1 MICAVANPTAKGH
14 GRAKRLWLVKCDER
28 QLQETIMRASEY
40 SASHLSA
47 RATSGR
53 HLDIRYD
60 PIANAIVF
68 LEDDWSADARGA
80 TQRSTFREQL
90 ETPKI
95 RRLPR
100 RAA

>member
-1 MICAVANPTAKGH
+1 
-14 GRAKRLWLVKCDER
+14 
-28 QLQETIMRASEY
+28 MRASEY
-40 SASHLSA
+40 LLPHLSA
-47 RATSGR
+47 RATSGQR
-53 HLDIRYD
+53 LDIRYD

-68 LEDDWSADARGA
+68 VEDDWLANVRGGA
-80 TQRSTFREQL
+80 AQRSAFREQL